1 MNDNIPRFTKNLNVI
16 LYDRGLKLKDLAKKI
31 DVPYSTLH
39 YQVNHPTALQEQ
51 TLKKI
56 AEVLNVDINSLN
68 THIYQYENLSDSEIL
83 QKVQDGFFQTDN
95 FTITIPFISQK
106 LSAGTGF
113 EHLSDADID
122 VQTIDILAS
131 MAKGLDKS
139 TLVAAKVKG
148 DSMIDANIN
157 SGDIAIFS
165 RGLINGEGIY
175 VINYFGD
182 VLIKRITFDPKKNE
196 VSIISANKNYP
207 VKIADAN
214 DVLVLGKVIGWFHIE
229 NY

>member
-1 MNDNIPRFTKNLNVI
+1 MTTGQIIAKR
-16 LYDRGLKLKDLAKKI
+16 RKDLGWTQEELARKMGYTSKSSINKIELDKADMPRKK
-31 DVPYSTLH
+31 VKQL
-39 YQVNHPTALQEQ
+39 
-51 TLKKI
+51 
-56 AEVLNVDINSLN
+56 AEVLGIDVNSLF
-68 THIYQYENLSDSEIL
+68 SDIPSYREGIL
-83 QKVQDGFFQTDN
+83 
-95 FTITIPFISQK
+95 TIPFISQK
-106 LSAGTGF
+106 LSAGVGF

>member
-1 MNDNIPRFTKNLNVI
+1 MTKDEIKTMTPKTFGQKIKKKRVELGMT
-16 LYDRGLKLKDLAKKI
+16 LEDLAKLTGYNSANGVARVENGYVGTLPLSKAKAFSDALHI
-31 DVPYSTLH
+31 PIEEFFDVSY
-39 YQVNHPTALQEQ
+39 PTYR
-51 TLKKI
+51 
-56 AEVLNVDINSLN
+56 SG
-68 THIYQYENLSDSEIL
+68 IL
-83 QKVQDGFFQTDN
+83 
-95 FTITIPFISQK
+95 TIPFISQK
-106 LSAGTGF
+106 LSAGMGI
-113 EHLSDADID
+113 EHLSDADME
-122 VQTIDILAS
+122 VEKIDILAS

>member
-1 MNDNIPRFTKNLNVI
+1 MTTGQLIAKR
-16 LYDRGLKLKDLAKKI
+16 RKDLGWTQEELARKMGYTSKSSINKIELDKADMPRKKVKQLAEILGI
-31 DVPYSTLH
+31 DV
-39 YQVNHPTALQEQ
+39 
-51 TLKKI
+51 
-56 AEVLNVDINSLN
+56 NSLF
-68 THIYQYENLSDSEIL
+68 SDIPSYREGIL
-83 QKVQDGFFQTDN
+83 
-95 FTITIPFISQK
+95 TIPFISQK
-106 LSAGTGF
+106 LSAGTGI
-113 EHLSDADID
+113 EHLSDADME
-122 VQTIDILAS
+122 VEKIDILAS